1 MLDLRDISVNY
12 GAIEALKGVSLTVG
26 AGEIVCLIGANGAGK
41 STVLNAI
48 SGVVPLAGG
57 ATTFEGAP
65 LSSLGSTQIVRKGIV
80 QVPEGRLVF
89 PDLTVLENLEMGG
102 YTQPTSGFQQSLS
115 AVFELFPRL
124 AERRQQLA
132 GLMSGGEQQ
141 MLAIGRAL
149 AAKPKLLLLDE
160 PSMGLAPLVIVDI
173 FQSLRRL
180 RTDYIDL
187 YWMHFWDRFTPIDET
202 MRALDDLVRAGK
214 VRYIGISDTP
224 AWKVAQAQTQ
234 AHFRGWA
241 PIIALQIEYSLI
253 ERTVEGELTPMA
265 LELGLGVTPW
275 SPLRGGVLSGKY
287 TRQNKDQ
294 LKSDRGERV
303 TKFLTERTYTI
314 IDELIRLAG
323 ELNSTAAA
331 VALAWV
337 QSRPCVVSTI
347 IGARRLGQLD
357 QNLAALDLAL
367 TEAQIAALNKVSE
380 PILSFPAGFGPMAT
394 MFGQGGTTIN
404 GAPSQMWPML
414 PQRDDERY

>member
-1 MLDLRDISVNY
+1 MPILAPLNLTHSMLDLRDISVNY

-180 RTDYIDL
+180 R
-187 YWMHFWDRFTPIDET
+187 
-202 MRALDDLVRAGK
+202 
-214 VRYIGISDTP
+214 S
-224 AWKVAQAQTQ
+224 
-234 AHFRGWA
+234 
-241 PIIALQIEYSLI
+241 
-253 ERTVEGELTPMA
+253 
-265 LELGLGVTPW
+265 ELGLTILLVE
-275 SPLRGGVLSGKY
+275 
-287 TRQNKDQ
+287 QNARAA
-294 LKSDRGERV
+294 LGLSDRGYVLVNGRIAKTGRSV
-303 TKFLTERTYTI
+303 
-314 IDELIRLAG
+314 D
-323 ELNSTAAA
+323 
-331 VALAWV
+331 
-337 QSRPCVVSTI
+337 
-347 IGARRLGQLD
+347 
-357 QNLAALDLAL
+357 LAADPAIR
-367 TEAQIAALNKVSE
+367 EAFLGSA
-380 PILSFPAGFGPMAT
+380 PASKIPP
-394 MFGQGGTTIN
+394 
-404 GAPSQMWPML
+404 AP
-414 PQRDDERY
+414 RA